1 MKRIVGFSGGI
12 DSQRAALWV
21 RQNYPADEI
30 VLLNSNVGGHE
41 HAITVQFIADYSA
54 KIFPVTVVSPIYAD
68 MWLTPKFAEKRGF
81 DSNAPLSFLD
91 MIKIKGRP
99 PSRKAQ
105 FCTEH
110 MKLRPCL
117 RWLRE
122 RYGVQIH
129 DPSKPTD
136 VDKNVWAWK
145 EEIIRYTGLRRDES
159 NPRAD
164 TPDWEW
170 DDWFECRL
178 EHPIAAMTKQQC
190 FDDVLAA
197 GEFTNPLYALGF
209 NRVGCAPCIN
219 EGRLS
224 IRNWAKR
231 FPDVIDRVRMYE
243 RESGRTFFAP
253 MVPGKHTNNI
263 DEVIEWANCS
273 RGGKQ
278 YALDVYMPAPVCE
291 SKFGLCE

>member
-21 RQNYPADEI
+21 RQNFPADEI

-41 HAITVQFIADYSA
+41 HPITTQFIADYSA
-54 KIFPVTVVSPIYAD
+54 KIFPVVVVSPIYAD
-68 MWLTPKFAEKRGF
+68 MWLTPGYAEKRGF
-81 DSNAPLSFLD
+81 NSNAPLTFLD
-91 MIKIKGRP
+91 MAKIKGLW
-99 PSRKAQ
+99 PSHRAQ
-105 FCTEH
+105 FCTEI

-117 RWLRE
+117 RWMQSQWAEL
-122 RYGVQIH
+122 
-129 DPSKPTD
+129 
-136 VDKNVWAWK
+136 VDTKKRTYRWK
-145 EEIIRYTGLRRDES
+145 DEIVRYTGLRRDES
-159 NPRAD
+159 NPRAE

-197 GEFTNPLYALGF
+197 GEFTNPLYSLGF

-219 EGRLS
+219 DGREG
-224 IRNWAKR
+224 IRNWSKR
-231 FPDVIDRVRMYE
+231 FPEVIERVRTYE

-253 MVPGKHTNNI
+253 MIPGKEINFI
-263 DEVIEWANCS
+263 DEVVEWANCS

-278 YALDVYMPAPVCE
+278 YSLDVLRPAPVCE